1 MSGYI
6 FALAACL
13 LLVVFLVWLL
23 RTRRLREKYAITWLV
38 VGLGVCVFGA
48 FPTAVEWM
56 ADLVGV
62 ETPSNLLFA
71 LALIVLLI
79 VCIQLSTEITTLEEE
94 TRTLAEEVALLRY
107 DVEQLAARMGAVDQ
121 VVHTTDPEDA
131 GPA

>member
-1 MSGYI
+1 VSGYI

-107 DVEQLAARMGAVDQ
+107 DVEQLAARVGAVDQ